1 MMFQNPLEKMQR
13 FGKSVCKSIEQ
24 ALSIEIKG
32 FK

>member
-13 FGKSVCKSIEQ
+13 LGKSVCIEQ